1 MSLSASGTWSSPSLG
16 LSLHEAVMAG
26 EQEAVTFFQEWEAEV
41 KAAVP
46 EDRLL
51 VFRVQEGWGPLA
63 DFLGLPQARLP
74 GALGLQ
80 TICAK
85 IV

>member
-1 MSLSASGTWSSPSLG
+1 MSLSASGTWSSPSQG
-16 LSLHEAVMAG
+16 LTLYQAVMAG

-51 VFRVQEGWGPLA
+51 VFRVQEGWRPLA
-63 DFLGLPQARLP
+63 AFLGLPQARL
-74 GALGLQ
+74 
-80 TICAK
+80 
-85 IV
+85 V

>member
-1 MSLSASGTWSSPSLG
+1 
-16 LSLHEAVMAG
+16 MAG

-63 DFLGLPQARLP
+63 DFLGLPQARL
-74 GALGLQ
+74 ALALQ
-80 TICAK
+80 TWPSVRKYGMIHEGLVWRFLPQPEETD
-85 IV
+85 I

>member
-1 MSLSASGTWSSPSLG
+1 
-16 LSLHEAVMAG
+16 MAG

-63 DFLGLPQARLP
+63 DFLGLPQARL
-74 GALGLQ
+74 ALALQ
-80 TICAK
+80 S
-85 IV
+85 